1 MKIQQRIVDNVA
13 IVDLTGD
20 LSANRDGDLLTDK
33 VRSLIQQGYLHIV
46 VDLGNVQ
53 YMDSSGLGELVQTLA
68 TTRKAGGELTLMRV
82 TRRLQD
88 LLAITKLVTVFDTY
102 EDEASALANFA
113 RTSETAQ
120 IEIR

>member
-46 VDLGNVQ
+46 VDLGNVP
-53 YMDSSGLGELVQTLA
+53 Y
-68 TTRKAGGELTLMRV
+68 
-82 TRRLQD
+82 
-88 LLAITKLVTVFDTY
+88 ITAVRSLIGRIVAKR
-102 EDEASALANFA
+102 SAV
-113 RTSETAQ
+113 EG
-120 IEIR
+120 

>member
-20 LSANRDGDLLTDK
+20 LSANRDGELLTDK

-46 VDLGNVQ
+46 VDLGNVP

-102 EDEASALANFA
+102 EDEASALANFTT
-113 RTSETAQ
+113 RCFTDPM
-120 IEIR
+120 